1 MNLSRALRQAG
12 EKRATNQFVE
22 PLIPGRPAYSSPA
35 GVVVS
40 PETAIR
46 MSTVYACVRLLGDTI
61 SSLPMGAYVRRGR
74 NRISYAA
81 VYGDVPIWVNKPNAE
96 STRMEFLEQV
106 LASLNLRGNAYI
118 LTVRDDMGDVVELYC
133 INPESVRIVRKGPN
147 EPLVYEVTVKEYD
160 PAGGT
165 YTQDYNQKVMTLT
178 KDELLHIPLFKLPGS
193 FYGLG
198 PIEAARITVGA
209 VMAADTYAAS
219 YFGNAANPGGIIEVP
234 GELTEE
240 QAGNIGRDWNITHSG
255 PYRAGKIGVLT
266 GGAQFKPLALNAQ
279 DAQLLD
285 TRRFG
290 LEEIARLFRV
300 PISLLGHP
308 VAGAMSFAS
317 VEAQN
322 LSFVQHSLRP
332 LLERIEQALSS
343 LLPEK
348 DGFVKFNLDALLR
361 GTTIERYDAY
371 TKGLREGFLSLN
383 DVRAVEDLSPL
394 GEAGDQYRVPLQ
406 NIDAADAKDV
416 GLKLRTEIVTALI
429 QVGFDP
435 AAVNAAIGLPKMKH
449 TGVPSSQLQQV
460 ASIDPADPS
469 AVYEVKSR
477 QMRNDNQQ
485 TIVNV
490 PEPTVNV
497 AAPNV
502 TVEPMVMMESPEVNV
517 AAPNVNVEAPN
528 VQVTN
533 NIEQKRVRKK
543 VKRDKEGRIDEII
556 EEFIEGDE

>member
-1 MNLSRALRQAG
+1 
-12 EKRATNQFVE
+12 
-22 PLIPGRPAYSSPA
+22 
-35 GVVVS
+35 
-40 PETAIR
+40 
-46 MSTVYACVRLLGDTI
+46 
-61 SSLPMGAYVRRGR
+61 MGAYVRRGR

-81 VYGDVPIWVNKPNAE
+81 VYGDVPTWVNKPNAE

-118 LTVRDDMGDVVELYC
+118 LTVRDEIGEVVELYC

-147 EPLVYEVTVKEYD
+147 EPLVYEVTIKEYD

-165 YTQDYNQKVMTLT
+165 YTQDYNQKVMVLS

-198 PIEAARITVGA
+198 PIEAARITLGA
-209 VMAADTYAAS
+209 AMAADTYAAS

-234 GELTEE
+234 GEMTEE
-240 QAGNIGRDWNITHSG
+240 QATNIGRDWNITHSG

-266 GGAQFKPLALNAQ
+266 GGASFKPLALNAA

-290 LEEIARLFRV
+290 LEEVARLFRV

-343 LLPEK
+343 LLPEQ

-383 DVRAVEDLSPL
+383 DVRSVEDLSPL

-416 GLKLRTEIVTALI
+416 GLKLRTEIAAQLI

-435 AAVNAAIGLPKMKH
+435 AAVNAAVGLPKMKH
-449 TGVPSSQLQQV
+449 TGVPSSQLQQIS
-460 ASIDPADPS
+460 AIDPGDPS
-469 AVYEVKSR
+469 SVYEVKSR
-477 QMRNDNQQ
+477 ENRGDQ

-502 TVEPMVMMESPEVNV
+502 TVEPVVMMESPEVNV
-517 AAPNVNVEAPN
+517 AAPNVTVESPT

-533 NIEQKRVRKK
+533 TIERKRVRKK

-556 EEFIEGDE
+556 EEFVEGDE

>member
-22 PLIPGRPAYSSPA
+22 PLVPGRPAYSSPA

-40 PETAIR
+40 SETAIR

-74 NRISYAA
+74 QRISYAA
-81 VYGDVPIWVNKPNAE
+81 VYGDVPAWVNKPNSE
-96 STRMEFLEQV
+96 LTRMEFLEQV

-160 PAGGT
+160 PAGGV
-165 YTQDYNQKVMTLT
+165 YSQDFNQKVMTLT
-178 KDELLHIPLFKLPGS
+178 KDELLHIPLFLLPGS
-193 FYGLG
+193 LYGLG
-198 PIEAARITVGA
+198 PIEAARITIGA

-234 GELTEE
+234 GEMTEE
-240 QAGNIGRDWNITHSG
+240 QATTIGRDWNITHSG

-290 LEEIARLFRV
+290 LEEVARLFRV

-383 DVRAVEDLSPL
+383 DVRAIEDLSPL

-416 GLKLRTEIVTALI
+416 GLKLRTEIAAQLI

-435 AAVNAAIGLPKMKH
+435 AAVNEAVGLPKMKH
-449 TGVPSSQLQQV
+449 TGVPSSQLQQI
-460 ASIDPADPS
+460 STIDPGAPES
-469 AVYEVKSR
+469 VYEVKSR
-477 QMRNDNQQ
+477 RNDNQQ

-502 TVEPMVMMESPEVNV
+502 TVEPVVMMESPEVNV
-517 AAPNVNVEAPN
+517 AAPNVTVESPT

-533 NIEQKRVRKK
+533 TIERKRVRKK
-543 VKRDKEGRIDEII
+543 VKRDKQGRIDEIV
-556 EEFIEGDE
+556 EEFMEGDE

>member
-22 PLIPGRPAYSSPA
+22 PLVPGRPAYSSPA

-40 PETAIR
+40 SETAIR

-74 NRISYAA
+74 QRISYAA
-81 VYGDVPIWVNKPNAE
+81 VYGDVPAWVNKPNSE
-96 STRMEFLEQV
+96 LTRMEFLEQV

-160 PAGGT
+160 PAGGV
-165 YTQDYNQKVMTLT
+165 YSQDFNQKVMTLT
-178 KDELLHIPLFKLPGS
+178 KDELLHIPLFLLPGS
-193 FYGLG
+193 LYGLG
-198 PIEAARITVGA
+198 PIEAARITIGA

-234 GELTEE
+234 GEMTEE
-240 QAGNIGRDWNITHSG
+240 QATTIGRDWNITHSG

-290 LEEIARLFRV
+290 LEEVARLFRV

-383 DVRAVEDLSPL
+383 DVRAIEDLSPL

-416 GLKLRTEIVTALI
+416 GLKLRTEIAAQLI

-435 AAVNAAIGLPKMKH
+435 AAVNEAVGLPKMKH
-449 TGVPSSQLQQV
+449 TGVPSSQLQQI
-460 ASIDPADPS
+460 STIDPGAPES
-469 AVYEVKSR
+469 VYEVKSR
-477 QMRNDNQQ
+477 RNDNQQ

-502 TVEPMVMMESPEVNV
+502 TVEPVVMMESPEVNV
-517 AAPNVNVEAPN
+517 AAPNVTVESPT

-533 NIEQKRVRKK
+533 TIERKRVRKK
-543 VKRDKEGRIDEII
+543 VKRDKQGRIDEIV
-556 EEFIEGDE
+556 EEFMEADE

>member
-22 PLIPGRPAYSSPA
+22 PLVPGRPAYSSPA

-40 PETAIR
+40 SETAIR

-81 VYGDVPIWVNKPNAE
+81 VYGSVPDWVNKPNTE

-118 LTVRDDMGDVVELYC
+118 LTVRDDMGDVIELYC

-147 EPLVYEVTVKEYD
+147 EPLVYEVTIKEYD

-198 PIEAARITVGA
+198 PIEAARITLGA

-234 GELTEE
+234 GELTE
-240 QAGNIGRDWNITHSG
+240 D
-255 PYRAGKIGVLT
+255 RAGKIGVLT
-266 GGAQFKPLALNAQ
+266 GGAAFKPLALNAQ

-285 TRRFG
+285 SRRFG
-290 LEEIARLFRV
+290 LEEVARLFRV

-383 DVRAVEDLSPL
+383 DVRSVEDLSPL

-416 GLKLRTEIVTALI
+416 GLKLRTEIAAQLI

-435 AAVNAAIGLPKMKH
+435 AAVNAAVGLPKMKH
-449 TGVPSSQLQQV
+449 TGVPSSQLQQIS
-460 ASIDPADPS
+460 AIDPSDPS
-469 AVYEVKSR
+469 GVYEVKSR
-477 QMRNDNQQ
+477 ENRGDQ

-502 TVEPMVMMESPEVNV
+502 TVEPVVMMESPEVNV
-517 AAPNVNVEAPN
+517 AAPNVTVESPT

-533 NIEQKRVRKK
+533 TIERKRVRKK

-556 EEFIEGDE
+556 EEFVEGDE